1 MKILKKI
8 ISVVLLSVVLSSC
21 EKEFLEVSPT
31 DAFDKQSMFTT
42 LEGANLALNGMYRY
56 MFALPPGFG
65 RTDNFG
71 HSATLLEMDFM
82 GDDMV
87 RNASGTGWFVGAV
100 NWTQHRS
107 AVNIPLRDRWRFYY
121 ALINNANQII
131 NNIDGVPGSQAV
143 KDNIEAQALAM
154 RAFSY
159 YYLVQLFSPAFT
171 LNPNAPGVPIYTETT
186 MTGNPRAPLSE
197 VYNRITTD
205 LTDAIALFAGNNMQR
220 HRSHINL
227 AVAHGLFARVGLAM
241 GNFAMALQH
250 ATSAITIAEASGRAL
265 FFPAVVNI
273 PNDGGFATHSAVN
286 VGSVFNTVAGSEW
299 MWGSEIQE
307 DQATIFASLM
317 AHMDSRFLSH
327 ASSGNRPRIS
337 QALYNLI
344 PLTDVRRTHWVPVNQ
359 GVGAV
364 SQLSQLKFGVRAVG
378 TWAADVL
385 YMRLAEMY
393 LIRAEAAA
401 RLGGAANETIARE
414 ALFSLVS
421 RRDPAYVLSINTGAA
436 LIDEIMF
443 HRRVELWGEGF
454 RFIDLKRL
462 NLPLVRP
469 TAGTL
474 NHSAALAVVTTMPAG
489 DNRWVWMIPISEF
502 DANPKL
508 DRIADQNP

>member
-21 EKEFLEVSPT
+21 EKEFLEVEPT
-31 DAFDKQSMFTT
+31 DALSSGLMFNS
-42 LEGANLALNGMYRY
+42 LEGANLALNGIYRY
-56 MFALPPGFG
+56 IFAPPFA
-65 RTDNFG
+65 RTDHFG
-71 HSATLLEMDFM
+71 HHSTLLEMDFM

-87 RNASGTGWFVGAV
+87 RFASGTGWFVGAV
-100 NWTQHRS
+100 NWTAHRS
-107 AVNIPLRDRWRFYY
+107 AVSIPVRDRWRFYY

-131 NNIDGVPGSQAV
+131 NNIDGVPGPQAE
-143 KDNIEAQALAM
+143 KDNIKAQALAM

-171 LNPNAPGVPIYTETT
+171 LNPNAPGVPIYTETA

-205 LTDAIALFAGNNMQR
+205 LTDAIALFAGNNLQR

-241 GNFAMALQH
+241 GNFPMALQH

-265 FFPAVVNI
+265 FTPAMVNI
-273 PNDGGFATHSAVN
+273 PNAAGFATPSAVN
-286 VGSVFNTVAGSEW
+286 VGSVFNTVAGTEW

-307 DQATIFASLM
+307 DQATIFWSFM

-327 ASSGNRPRIS
+327 AQLGNRPRIS
-337 QALYNLI
+337 QALYDLI

-364 SQLSQLKFGVRAVG
+364 SQLSQLKFGVRAIG

-401 RLGGAANETIARE
+401 RLGGPANETIARD